1 MTFCIR
7 RREFIAALGGA
18 AAWSV
23 AAQAQQRA
31 GVRRVGILSPGAE
44 NDPVNITFVKLMREE
59 LQKLGRTEGRN
70 LQLDVRFGARDIDQT
85 RAYAVELVKLAPD
98 VIVSLGAATRVVQEE
113 TRVIPIV
120 FAAGDVIE
128 NEIVRSVARPEGHS
142 TGFTIAFA
150 SLGGKWLELLK
161 DAAPT
166 RACFSFPEPK
176 ASTCLQSRQPRN
188 P

>member
-1 MTFCIR
+1 MRICLR
-7 RREFIAALGGA
+7 RREFIGGLGGA
-18 AAWSV
+18 AAWPL
-23 AAQAQQRA
+23 AAGAQQRG
-31 GVRRVGILSPGAE
+31 GVRRVGMLSAGVE
-44 NDPVNITFVKLMREE
+44 VDPVSVTFVKLMREE
-59 LQKLGRTEGRN
+59 LQKLGWTEGRN
-70 LQLDVRFGARDIDQT
+70 LQLEVRFGAGDINQT

-98 VIVSLGAATRVVQEE
+98 VIVSLGAVTRVVQEE